1 MSAVENRLAISL
13 PKELKQI
20 YRTVQNQEEYF
31 TSAEHFLPLNEIYV
45 EQGIIVFFKKKRIP
59 VAGYD
64 MERKC
69 LARYY
74 KKEWDIEPGGFCCY
88 QFCIGR
94 MLTIALESKPVVK
107 KGRCKG
113 KFVTT
118 LNIEKELKIFS
129 MRNTIF
135 CQSSTCMGL

>member
-1 MSAVENRLAISL
+1 
-13 PKELKQI
+13 
-20 YRTVQNQEEYF
+20 
-31 TSAEHFLPLNEIYV
+31 
-45 EQGIIVFFKKKRIP
+45 
-59 VAGYD
+59 

-118 LNIEKELKIFS
+118 LNIEKELKIFA